1 MFHNTNPLTAKYF
14 LSNLEE
20 VFTPN
25 KYQNIS
31 QQLTIILS
39 LSKNTNFSLKD
50 QSTYGQL
57 YFSKMTPSLKILE
70 KKVS

>member
-14 LSNLEE
+14 LSNHEE

-39 LSKNTNFSLKD
+39 LSKNTQKILKD
-50 QSTYGQL
+50 QST
-57 YFSKMTPSLKILE
+57 
-70 KKVS
+70 

>member
-31 QQLTIILS
+31 QQLTIMLS
-39 LSKNTNFSLKD
+39 LSKNTQKTLRD
-50 QSTYGQL
+50 QCGQGHL
-57 YFSKMTPSLKILE
+57 YFPKITGCLNIVE
-70 KKVS
+70 

>member
-1 MFHNTNPLTAKYF
+1 MFHNTNPLTGKYF

-39 LSKNTNFSLKD
+39 LSKNTQKFLKD
-50 QSTYGQL
+50 QWSSGHL
-57 YFSKMTPSLKILE
+57 YFPKMTRCLKIL
-70 KKVS
+70 V

>member
-20 VFTPN
+20 VFTPS

-31 QQLTIILS
+31 QQLTIMLS
-39 LSKNTNFSLKD
+39 LGKNTQKIMRD
-50 QSTYGQL
+50 QCS
-57 YFSKMTPSLKILE
+57 
-70 KKVS
+70 